1 MERIQ
6 AANERHASS

>member
-1 MERIQ
+1 MGRIQ